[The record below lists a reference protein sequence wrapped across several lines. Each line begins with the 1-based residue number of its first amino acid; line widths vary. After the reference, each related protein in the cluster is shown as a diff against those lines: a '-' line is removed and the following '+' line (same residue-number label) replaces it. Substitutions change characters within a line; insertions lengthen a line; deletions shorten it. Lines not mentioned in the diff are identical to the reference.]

1 MKAYYLL
8 VAIAASIAAIAISQR
23 QEQHPEA
30 ALAQNTGIESD
41 VESDVESDSEAW
53 FI

>member
-8 VAIAASIAAIAISQR
+8 VAIAASIAAIAISQW
-23 QEQHPEA
+23 QEQPQEG
-30 ALAQNTGIESD
+30 ALAQNSGMESD
-41 VESDVESDSEAW
+41 VESDYEPDSEAW